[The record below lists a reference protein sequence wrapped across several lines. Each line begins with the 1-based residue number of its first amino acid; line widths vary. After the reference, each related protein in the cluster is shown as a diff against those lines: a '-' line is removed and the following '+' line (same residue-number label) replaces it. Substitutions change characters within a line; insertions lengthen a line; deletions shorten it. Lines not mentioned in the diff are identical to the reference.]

1 VVRLFS
7 IFEFVSSFDIRSSSF
22 SVNATDFITVVTG
35 LPRSGTSL
43 MMQMLNAGGIRP
55 LTDQVRAP
63 DESNPRG
70 YFEFEPVK
78 RLRTDQSWLVQARGH
93 AVKVVHVLVPHLP
106 VDATLR
112 YRVILM
118 RRDMREILASQ
129 RVMLERQGKKSEDE
143 TILARGYYAQLSAL
157 EEWLRARE
165 EFSMLAI
172 HYRELI
178 ENPRAAI
185 IEIDNF
191 LGGRLD
197 IEAMVNAVDPEL
209 YRQRLQ

>member
-1 VVRLFS
+1 M
-7 IFEFVSSFDIRSSSF
+7 
-22 SVNATDFITVVTG
+22 NATDFITVVTG

-78 RLRTDQSWLVQARGH
+78 RLHTDQGWLAQARGQ
-93 AVKVVHVLVPHLP
+93 ALKVVHVLVPHLP
-106 VDATLR
+106 VDAVLR

-118 RRDMREILASQ
+118 RRDMQEILASQ
-129 RVMLERQGKKSEDE
+129 RTMLERQGKKSEDE
-143 TILARGYYAQLSAL
+143 TVLAGAYHAQLSAL

-165 EFSMLAI
+165 QFSMLSI
-172 HYRELI
+172 DYRELI
-178 ENPRAAI
+178 ENPRAAAI
-185 IEIDNF
+185 KINNF
-191 LGGRLD
+191 LGNDLD
-197 IEAMVNAVDPEL
+197 IEAMVNAVDPAL